1 MAAVEPCPGCG
12 HPGGAAECLALFEA
26 MIARDYSDPHFF
38 GSHRLFVDVYCLQ
51 HPETRCVSA
60 KSLAA
65 HLVGLCLILEEGA
78 GAAAGATFLRDWLDG
93 SRALEKPKIPAK
105 RGAMVLAD
113 LAGIDEPAAWR
124 HAVRRWA
131 DSTWDAYEEL
141 QPLARRWAA
150 EARAARR

>member
-1 MAAVEPCPGCG
+1 MNTCSGCG
-12 HPGGAAECLALFEA
+12 WRVEGGTEGCRTKFETWL
-26 MIARDYSDPHFF
+26 ARDYGDAGFF
-38 GSHRLFVDVYCLQ
+38 AVHRMFVDTYCLQ
-51 HPETRCVSA
+51 HPDDFCASA

-78 GAAAGATFLRDWLDG
+78 SAATGATFLRDWLDG
-93 SRALEKPKIPAK
+93 ARQLDKPALPAE
-105 RGAMVLAD
+105 RGRTVLAD
-113 LAGIDEPAAWR
+113 LAGITEPSAWR

-131 DSTWDAYEEL
+131 DSTWDAYADL